1 MEIVFNTKNEIDFE
15 LLIEGDTF
23 IDPEY
28 DDSAVL
34 IVVEPMIEV
43 ILKPNPKVVDEDEF
57 YGYAVDLGTGAL
69 IGYKRTDKVI
79 PVETKLT
86 VDKP

>member
-1 MEIVFNTKNEIDFE
+1 MEIVFNSKNEIDFE
-15 LLIEGDTF
+15 LLIDGDTF

-28 DDSAVL
+28 DDCAVM
-34 IVVEPMIEV
+34 IVIKPMIEV
-43 ILKPNPKVVDEDEF
+43 DLKANKKIVDDDF

-86 VDKP
+86 VERP